1 MKNCQ
6 VNPLSQ
12 SENRIVYS
20 KSICLCAAPKDILF
34 HRSYSYAVAL
44 ALKGRCVVQLSP
56 FSRAGC
62 ALDSSY
68 GLQCLP
74 LFLSTTNLSPTRYD
88 VISFNFGMHDVDYSG
103 HFPEV
108 KSFASILPSFISVCC
123 IWFRTCVL
131 PVSKTRVLPV
141 LDLKCVQRRTSLASW

>member
-1 MKNCQ
+1 MKSCQ
-6 VNPLSQ
+6 VNLISQ
-12 SENRIVYS
+12 TENRVLCNEF
-20 KSICLCAAPKDILF
+20 ICLCAESEDLLF
-34 HRSYSYAVAL
+34 HHSYSYAVAL

-108 KSFASILPSFISVCC
+108 KSFASILPCFISACF
-123 IWFRTCVL
+123 I
-131 PVSKTRVLPV
+131 
-141 LDLKCVQRRTSLASW
+141 